1 MNLPVAPSWSHLDLS
16 QDADRAA
23 LAEHFRA
30 HGVRDVACL
39 FADVT
44 GYPRGKLMPAASFAA
59 GGELRIC
66 QAIPMQCVTG
76 QYSDNPV
83 FPDTDPDVRMVPDLA
98 TLKRSP
104 WASTPRYLAVHDC
117 VEMDGG
123 LCEFAPRS
131 VLKNVLARYTAQS
144 LQPVVAPELEF
155 YLSAAMTDPTQPLAA
170 PVGQGGRPEVGQSA
184 FSLSALN
191 ALAPFWDAF
200 HAAIDALGIR
210 TDTWLHEVGPN
221 QYEINLLH
229 GDPVAVADQAFL
241 FKTAAREIALQ
252 HGLNAVFMAKP
263 LAGEAGSSMHLHQS
277 VVDAQGRNIF
287 SNADGSASEAF
298 FHYIGG
304 LQTYT
309 PDLMLIYAPTVN
321 SYRRYLVGSQAPTN
335 VQWGE
340 DNRTAGLRV
349 PVSPPAARRVE
360 NRLAGADANPYLA
373 MAATLAA
380 GWAGMQER
388 LSPSAPVQGNGYHQ
402 ARDLPRTFDAA
413 LAQMTASQHA
423 PRLLGERFVRGY
435 LAVKALE
442 HDHFL
447 AEVSAWE
454 RRYLLP
460 QV

>member
-1 MNLPVAPSWSHLDLS
+1 MPSTISPDWTHLNLAL
-16 QDADRAA
+16 DADRQA
-23 LAEHFRA
+23 LAEHFRQT
-30 HGVRDVACL
+30 GVRDVECL

-44 GYPRGKLMPAASFAA
+44 GYPRGKLMPAPSFAA
-59 GGELRIC
+59 GQELRIC

-76 QYSDNPV
+76 QYSYDPV
-83 FPDTDPDVRMVPDLA
+83 FPDSDPDVRLVPDLS

-104 WASTPRYLAVHDC
+104 WASVPRYLAVHDAY
-117 VEMDGG
+117 EMDGS

-131 VLKNVLARYTAQS
+131 VLRNVVARYAAAGLT
-144 LQPVVAPELEF
+144 PVVAPEIEF
-155 YLSAAMTDPTQPLAA
+155 YLTAAMTDPAQPLAS
-170 PVGQGGRPEVGQSA
+170 PTGRGGRPEVGQSA
-184 FSLSALN
+184 FSLNALN
-191 ALAPFWDAF
+191 ELAPFWDAF

-210 TDTWLHEVGPN
+210 ADTWLHEVGEN

-263 LAGEAGSSMHLHQS
+263 VAGQAGSSMHLHQS
-277 VVDAQGRNIF
+277 VVDAQGRNVF
-287 SNADGSASEAF
+287 SQADGSASDAF
-298 FHYIGG
+298 FHYLGG
-304 LQTYT
+304 LQAYT
-309 PDLMLIYAPTVN
+309 PDLMLLYAPTVN
-321 SYRRYLVGSQAPTN
+321 SYRRYVAGSQAPTN
-335 VQWGE
+335 VAWGY
-340 DNRTAGLRV
+340 DNRTTGLRV
-349 PVSPPAARRVE
+349 PVSGPAARRVE

-380 GWAGMQER
+380 GLAGIGEK
-388 LSPSAPVQGNGYHQ
+388 LTPADPVDGNGYDQ
-402 ARDLPRTFDAA
+402 ARGLARTFDAA
-413 LAQMTASQHA
+413 HEQMARSQHA
-423 PRLLGERFVRGY
+423 PRLLGERFVRGF